1 MKNEKIVQAFDKTA
15 PPKETAARIYYNI
28 QNATRTQAVSVPERR
43 KRPVLRFAATLA
55 ACIALVALISAVGY
69 AAYQKWFLPAP
80 ETYTPPENGGII
92 EVHERNTY
100 DPPKETDTYDPTQ
113 QTDAPVSHS
122 DQDFLQRA
130 LAVFRQAGL
139 PIDGVESMTAVRQK
153 NLYWDR
159 EEVNVLFDQGDLKC
173 SVKFDAQDGVFI
185 GMSGIDWVLDDA
197 QACQTDAEAEA
208 LARSYYEALPV
219 AQGYILHG
227 VEKYDEQFYSYDFCR
242 EVAPE
247 LYSSYECVRISIN
260 PVSGRLTGCTVFYV
274 PLLDDHEPG
283 EQPLTQAD
291 AEAAAQACTE
301 LSLDGYVLRS
311 AEQTVCLPNWIFTG
325 QETVYA
331 KASSVTRLCWR
342 LIYERPNSEFA
353 DMVYVMVDLYTGEI
367 LGGDVTA

>member
-28 QNATRTQAVSVPERR
+28 QNAKRAQVVPVPEKR

-55 ACIALVALISAVGY
+55 ACIALVAMISAVGY

-92 EVHERNTY
+92 EVHESNIY
-100 DPPKETDTYDPTQ
+100 NPPKETDTYDPTQ
-113 QTDAPVSHS
+113 QADTPVSLS

-130 LAVFRQAGL
+130 LGVFRKAGL
-139 PIDGVESMTAVRQK
+139 PVDGVDSMTAVRQK

-159 EEVNVLFDQGDLKC
+159 EEVEVLFAQGDLKC
-173 SVKFDAQDGVFI
+173 SVKFDAQDGTFI
-185 GMSGIDWVLDDA
+185 GMSGIDWVVDGA
-197 QACQTDAEAEA
+197 HACQTDAEAEA
-208 LARSYYEALPV
+208 LACSYYESLPV
-219 AQGYILHG
+219 AQGYVLQG

-260 PVSGRLTGCTVFYV
+260 PVTGRLTACTVFYV

-283 EQPLTQAD
+283 DQPLSQAD
-291 AEAAAQACTE
+291 AEAAAQSCPE

-311 AEQTVCLPNWIFTG
+311 AEQTVCLPNWNFTG
-325 QETVYA
+325 QEAVNA
-331 KASSVTRLCWR
+331 KASSVSRLCWY
-342 LIYERPNSEFA
+342 LTYERPDSEFA
-353 DMVYVMVDLYTGEI
+353 DAIYIMVDLYTGEI
-367 LGGDVTA
+367 LGGGGTN